1 MLLALFLSPVLAAG
15 SDRLFQQKLR
25 TSTKESNEN
34 SIPPGGRIVL
44 PYVRNTMKAL
54 SEPAAISDSSRSNS
68 NVTARGSTPGSSSV
82 PLMVCVLPEP
92 VLP

>member
-1 MLLALFLSPVLAAG
+1 
-15 SDRLFQQKLR
+15 
-25 TSTKESNEN
+25 
-34 SIPPGGRIVL
+34 
-44 PYVRNTMKAL
+44 MKAL